1 MLISVQKKFNN
12 CLCSAT
18 VFAIAMFFGVV
29 IGVVSPLM
37 YQTSSLILI
46 LLVLNLMSF
55 LGFNYINATDLAA
68 AVQ

>member
-29 IGVVSPLM
+29 IGVVSLDVPNVFTDFDFAGAQLDVF
-37 YQTSSLILI
+37 S
-46 LLVLNLMSF
+46 
-55 LGFNYINATDLAA
+55 GF
-68 AVQ
+68 